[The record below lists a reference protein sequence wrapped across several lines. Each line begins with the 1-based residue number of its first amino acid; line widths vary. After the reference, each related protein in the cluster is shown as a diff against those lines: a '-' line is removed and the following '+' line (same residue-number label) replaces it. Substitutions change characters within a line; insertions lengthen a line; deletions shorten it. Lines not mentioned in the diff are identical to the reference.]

1 MTTQDAE
8 KEVLANPV
16 AAAEAGVADLLDLYM
31 RIEDVYV
38 AALESLDGGDLVYVS
53 DSTSGR

>member
-1 MTTQDAE
+1 MTTQE
-8 KEVLANPV
+8 PGKEVLANPV
-16 AAAEAGVADLLDLYM
+16 AAAEAGFSDLLDLYM

-53 DSTSGR
+53 DSTNGG

>member
-1 MTTQDAE
+1 MTTQAAE

-31 RIEDVYV
+31 RIEEVYV
-38 AALESLDGGDLVYVS
+38 AALEALENGDPVYVS
-53 DSTSGR
+53 DSTNGG

>member
-1 MTTQDAE
+1 MTTQEAE

-16 AAAEAGVADLLDLYM
+16 AAAEAGVSDLLDLYM

-53 DSTSGR
+53 DSTSGG